1 MSEQYKDV
9 PPNVVKLATYH
20 VEGALHDVVSI
31 AFSDDALALEFADQN
46 LDRLRYVPIMG
57 KWFVWDGKRWEMD
70 TKLIARAAA
79 RGICRGAAQKCNKSK
94 ASKLIASARTI
105 SSVERLGQCDQ
116 RIVAVVDQWDADP
129 WLLNTP
135 DGTIDLR
142 TGEMKPHDP
151 ADYITKVTGVAPDFK
166 MPTPV
171 WDAFLEKITGESEE
185 LEKYLQRKTG
195 YELTG
200 ITREHA
206 LFFSY
211 GTGANGK
218 STFMNAITGCFG
230 DYHVSAP
237 IETFTVSNQDRHPTE
252 LARLRGARLVTSM
265 ETEEGRRWAESR
277 IKQLTGDDP
286 VSARF
291 MRQDFFEYRPNFKL
305 DISGNHKPSLRSV
318 DEAIRRRFNLLPFA
332 VTIPPEERDDRLGE
346 KLKAEL
352 PGILA
357 WGIQGCLAWQA
368 EGLNPPKIVTEATE
382 AYLAAED
389 AIAAWIE
396 ECCERDTSEFASQA
410 ELFTSWKAW
419 ADRSGEFVG
428 SQRGLIQKLETRGCT
443 AARKSKARGLYGLK
457 ILPESIRTAYD
468 DRRD

>member
-20 VEGALHDVVSI
+20 VEGALHEVASI

-79 RGICRGAAQKCNKSK
+79 RDICRCAAQKCNKSK
-94 ASKLIASARTI
+94 TSKLIASARTI

-151 ADYITKVTGVAPDFK
+151 ADYITKVTGVAPNFK

-171 WDAFLEKITGESEE
+171 WDSFLKKITGGSDE

-218 STFMNAITGCFG
+218 STFMNAVTGCFG

-237 IETFTVSNQDRHPTE
+237 IETLTVSNQDRHPTE

-286 VSARF
+286 VPARF

-332 VTIPPEERDDRLGE
+332 VTIPPEERDPELGGSSRASCRAFWPGPFKAVSLGKPKVSTRPRSSPKRPRLTSPPRTRSRLG
-346 KLKAEL
+346 LKNAASE
-352 PGILA
+352 
-357 WGIQGCLAWQA
+357 
-368 EGLNPPKIVTEATE
+368 TATNSSHRPNSSPRGRRGP
-382 AYLAAED
+382 
-389 AIAAWIE
+389 IAP
-396 ECCERDTSEFASQA
+396 AS
-410 ELFTSWKAW
+410 SSV
-419 ADRSGEFVG
+419 RSA
-428 SQRGLIQKLETRGCT
+428 S
-443 AARKSKARGLYGLK
+443 
-457 ILPESIRTAYD
+457 
-468 DRRD
+468 